1 MVAAAQRIERLD
13 RLERIIQTQSLL
25 VQADL
30 ALNPF
35 MQLVIDKLRELTQAH
50 GASVDFVDGEHTVVR
65 RASGT
70 MAGHLGLRIANGA
83 SLSGVCVRTGRRP
96 ALRRLRGRRARRP
109 RRLPR
114 AGRALDDLRAVAPGQ
129 RRRRRAQGVLRAAHA
144 FDEGDVQMLQLMASA
159 IVAALAKKA
168 ALDARNEA
176 EARLRTSEERMR
188 ALLEHAHDAV
198 VSIDEHGRV
207 SQWNRAAERLFGWS
221 PIETIGQPVADLIV
235 PPAMRAEIADARR
248 ALRQRRTPGGRAP
261 ARHVQAIDRAGR
273 LLAVEVSLTA
283 TRVAGHWELTAFGH
297 DVSERRQ
304 FEAKLR
310 SMALSDGLTG
320 LANRRGFMEALE
332 KAVSRHSRGG
342 PPLALLFLDLDGF
355 KQINDC
361 FGHHVGDLALQTFAR
376 RLEGCVRKGDTVARL
391 GGDEFTVLAEGIVSL
406 EQARAIADKII
417 EAMKPPL
424 EGAQAAAAR
433 EHRHQ
438 PVQAAGRR
446 LAVPARGRPRD
457 VPRQAQPRRGRR
469 RVGVHVRR
477 AIARLSPE
485 SARRHSAA
493 EPA

>member
-35 MQLVIDKLRELTQAH
+35 MQLVIDKLRELTQAQ
-50 GASVDFVDGEHTVVR
+50 GASVDFVDGEQTVVK
-65 RASGT
+65 RASGA
-70 MAGHLGLRIANGA
+70 MAAHLGLRIANAA
-83 SLSGVCVRTGRRP
+83 SLSGLCVRTGAVQQCDDSETDPRVDRATCRLLGVRSLIFAP
-96 ALRRLRGRRARRP
+96 LRQGNAT
-109 RRLPR
+109 
-114 AGRALDDLRAVAPGQ
+114 V
-129 RRRRRAQGVLRAAHA
+129 GVLKVFSERPLA

-176 EARLRTSEERMR
+176 EARLRTSDERMR

-198 VSIDEHGRV
+198 ISIDEQGRV

-221 PIETIGQPVADLIV
+221 PIETIGQPVADLVV
-235 PPAMRAEIADARR
+235 PPAARGAIANIVARYASAERLEDAQ
-248 ALRQRRTPGGRAP
+248 QR
-261 ARHVQAIDRAGR
+261 VILQAIDRTGR
-273 LLAVEVSLTA
+273 PLSVEVSLTA
-283 TRVAGHWELTAFGH
+283 TRVGGHWELTAFAH

-304 FEAKLR
+304 FEARLR

-332 KAVSRHSRGG
+332 KAVSRHGRGG
-342 PPLALLFLDLDGF
+342 PPLALLFMDLDGF

-361 FGHHVGDLALQTFAR
+361 HGHHVGDLALQTFAR
-376 RLEGCVRKGDTVARL
+376 RLEACVRKGDTIARL

-406 EQARAIADKII
+406 EQARAIASKIV

-424 EGAQAAAAR
+424 ELHKLRLRASIGISLYRAPSDASQFLREADHAMYHAKHNHAQV
-433 EHRHQ
+433 E
-438 PVQAAGRR
+438 
-446 LAVPARGRPRD
+446 
-457 VPRQAQPRRGRR
+457 
-469 RVGVHVRR
+469 GV
-477 AIARLSPE
+477 
-485 SARRHSAA
+485 SAFMSD
-493 EPA
+493 PQLLD

>member
-50 GASVDFVDGEHTVVR
+50 GASVDFVEGETTVVR
-65 RASGT
+65 RASGA
-70 MAGHLGLRIANGA
+70 MAGHLGLRISNDT
-83 SLSGVCVRTGRRP
+83 SLSGVCVRTATVQRCDDSETDERVD
-96 ALRRLRGRRARRP
+96 RATC
-109 RRLPR
+109 
-114 AGRALDDLRAVAPGQ
+114 RALGVRSMIFAPLRQGSAAV
-129 RRRRRAQGVLRAAHA
+129 GVLKVFSQQPQA
-144 FDEGDVQMLQLMASA
+144 FDDGDVQMLQLMASA
-159 IVAALAKKA
+159 IVAALAKKS

-198 VSIDEHGRV
+198 ISIDEHGRV

-221 PIETIGQPVADLIV
+221 PIETIGQAVADLIV
-235 PPAMRAEIADARR
+235 PHSMRGEVASLVSRYATAERLEDAH
-248 ALRQRRTPGGRAP
+248 QRVTLL
-261 ARHVQAIDRAGR
+261 AIDRAGR
-273 LLAVEVSLTA
+273 QLSVEVSLTA
-283 TRVAGHWELTAFGH
+283 TRVAGRWELTAFGH

-310 SMALSDGLTG
+310 AMALSDGLTG
-320 LANRRGFMEALE
+320 LSNRRGFMEVLE
-332 KAVSRHSRGG
+332 KAVSRHARGG

-355 KQINDC
+355 KGINDR
-361 FGHHVGDLALQTFAR
+361 FGHHVGDLALQAFAR

-391 GGDEFTVLAEGIVSL
+391 GGDEFTVLAEGVASL

-424 EGAQAAAAR
+424 EGHKVRLRASIGISLYQAPADASRFLR
-433 EHRHQ
+433 EADHAMYHAKHNHDE
-438 PVQAAGRR
+438 VE
-446 LAVPARGRPRD
+446 
-457 VPRQAQPRRGRR
+457 
-469 RVGVHVRR
+469 GV
-477 AIARLSPE
+477 
-485 SARRHSAA
+485 SAFMSGA
-493 EPA
+493 EFLD